1 MPEALQTADPIHDAE
16 RIPDYS
22 RLSYSEIGL
31 ILKLEAD
38 GKTQTYIAQQLG
50 CSQPTV
56 SRVLSELRDTTG
68 LARKRLNN
76 LALKAA
82 NKLDEAMDAAAEQG
96 KSGPMDSVLKA
107 TGLLGHDVSGG
118 VTVICGGDVGDV
130 LIVSPGPHS
139 LSPSVSD
146 DMHRLSA
153 DSTST

>member
-1 MPEALQTADPIHDAE
+1 MPDLIQTDSTASQ

-50 CSQPTV
+50 CSQPTI
-56 SRVLSELRDTTG
+56 SRVLSELSDTTT

-96 KSGPMDSVLKA
+96 KCGPMDSVLKA
-107 TGLLGHDVSGG
+107 TGLLGSDISGG
-118 VTVICGGDVGDV
+118 VTVIVGGQVSDVAFT
-130 LIVSPGPHS
+130 SS
-139 LSPSVSD
+139 LSPS
-146 DMHRLSA
+146 LSPVIHSLTA
-153 DSTST
+153 DSSAI